1 MFPATENDEEVRI
14 IAALSVEAGKCA
26 QHSGQTKLIG
36 LRTETSAQSIGT
48 EDRYSVTSEGEQWGT
63 PAVGWR
69 FCLSWSGALTDA
81 LTDNRRMG

>member
-48 EDRYSVTSEGEQWGT
+48 EDRYSVTSEGDQGCT
-63 PAVGWR
+63 PRWVAV
-69 FCLSWSGALTDA
+69 CLSWPGALTDA
-81 LTDNRRMG
+81 LTDNRRMR